1 MFVIVSFSVSEK
13 LHFRL
18 NNPSIYSWLDCDCAY
33 LIASQPYSMRNAKS
47 RMNASPLQYTSNF
60 TKFNH
65 WSYTMS
71 PDYAIN
77 RPAITCP
84 NCALHQFKP
93 LSGLCRRCNRPL
105 VYSFAYKRK
114 TLTNVEPAILS
125 TESLAKSIG
134 SKIRRQR
141 KMCKIS
147 QHRLATI
154 SNTARPS
161 LSRIENGIVLPS
173 LNTLCRIS
181 AALGLELHELFISN
195 R

>member
-1 MFVIVSFSVSEK
+1 MPL
-13 LHFRL
+13 LHPF
-18 NNPSIYSWLDCDCAY
+18 
-33 LIASQPYSMRNAKS
+33 KS
-47 RMNASPLQYTSNF
+47 TNSKYR
-60 TKFNH
+60 
-65 WSYTMS
+65 SYPMS
-71 PDYAIN
+71 PDYTID

-105 VYSFAYKRK
+105 VYSFAYRRK
-114 TLTNVEPAILS
+114 TISNVEPAILS

-147 QHRLATI
+147 QQRLATI
-154 SNTARPS
+154 TNTARPS